1 MKFIFFLIPALLLID
16 SASAEN
22 PKNIVLILADE
33 IRWSPTSLF
42 GTTLYETPN
51 IQRLASRG
59 MTFSQAY
66 ASPICS
72 HAGQHHDGAESGST
86 RMTGPVA
93 HLAQEIFNAVV
104 NESGPPHQKVQT
116 LGVLG

>member
-22 PKNIVLILADE
+22 PKNIVLILADDLG
-33 IRWSPTSLF
+33 WSDTSLF
-42 GTTLYETPN
+42 GKTTLYETPN

-72 HAGQHHDGAESGST
+72 PTRASIMTGQNPARHGMTGAGST
-86 RMTGPVA
+86 
-93 HLAQEIFNAVV
+93 
-104 NESGPPHQKVQT
+104 SGT
-116 LGVLG
+116 RNL